1 MKLFHKKNEPAR
13 PAQTAEQKAGSVRV
27 LKNGAY
33 ATAITVIVLAA
44 VILINLVVGALPTK
58 YTELDISSSGLFT
71 LSDTS
76 KSMLAALDQDVTAYY
91 LAETGNE
98 DSNITRL
105 LDRYAGES
113 SHFTWQQRDPAL
125 YPTFA
130 QQYDAQDASSS
141 SVILVCGDKSTVVDY
156 YNMYEADYSDY
167 YTTGSYS
174 LNFAA
179 ESALTS
185 GIARVT
191 SDSAYV
197 LYQMSGHGETELSSD
212 FTETL
217 ENSNVSVESL
227 NLLSAGSIP
236 EDASAILI
244 NAPQVDYTSDTI
256 DLLRSYLQNG
266 GKLLITTGLEYD
278 TPNLDA
284 LMAEYGMTRQ
294 SGLVIEN
301 DPNHFAYRYS
311 STYLLP
317 DVVSNDITSGMTDG
331 MMVFTPVAQGIL
343 TDSENEDI
351 TYTNL
356 LSTSSSSY
364 AMQDYATAETASQG
378 ANDPDGPFY
387 PAVAAESESTGAQ
400 IVWVN
405 CANIFVSEI
414 DQMVSGGNSQFLGS
428 IINWL
433 NGEENAV
440 VIDAKSMNATYLTVP
455 STAVTGIGLLFVIV
469 VPVACIVI
477 GVAVFILRRRR

>member
-1 MKLFHKKNEPAR
+1 MKQFHKKNAPAR
-13 PAQTAEQKAGSVRV
+13 PEPTAEQKAGSTRV

-33 ATAITVIVLAA
+33 ATVITVIVLVA
-44 VILINLVVGALPTK
+44 VILINLIMGALPTK
-58 YTELDISSSGLFT
+58 YTEFDISSSGLFT
-71 LSDTS
+71 LSDTT
-76 KSMLAALDQDVTAYY
+76 KTMLAALDKDVTAYY

-98 DSNITRL
+98 DSNITRI

-125 YPTFA
+125 FPTFA
-130 QQYDAQDASSS
+130 QQYDAENASSS
-141 SVILVCGDKSTVVDY
+141 SVILVCGDKSAVVDY
-156 YNMYEADYSDY
+156 YDMYKADYSSY

-174 LNFAA
+174 LNFSA

-185 GIARVT
+185 GISRVT
-191 SDSAYV
+191 SDSSYV
-197 LYQMSGHGETELSSD
+197 LYQLTGHGETDLSSD

-217 ENSNVSVESL
+217 ENSNISVEDL

-236 EDASAILI
+236 QDASVLLI

-256 DLLRSYLQNG
+256 DLLRAYLQNG
-266 GKLLITTGLEYD
+266 GKLLVATGLEYD

-284 LMAEYGMTRQ
+284 LLAEYGMTRQ
-294 SGLVIEN
+294 TGLVIES
-301 DPNHFAYRYS
+301 DPNYFAYRYP

-317 DVVSNDITSGMTDG
+317 TVVSNDVTSGMTDG

-343 TDSENEDI
+343 TDTDNEDI

-356 LSTSSSSY
+356 LSTSTSSY

-378 ANDPDGPFY
+378 ANDPNGPFY
-387 PAVAAESESTGAQ
+387 PAVAAESASTGAQ
-400 IVWVN
+400 VVWVN

-428 IINWL
+428 IINWF
-433 NGEENAV
+433 NGEDNAV
-440 VIDAKSMNATYLTVP
+440 VIDAKSMNATSLTVP
-455 STAVTGIGLLFVIV
+455 STAVTGLGLLFVIV
-469 VPVACIVI
+469 LPVACIVI
-477 GVAVFILRRRR
+477 GVVVFILRRRR